1 MIPGAMVFSNKFE
14 RRFGWLAF
22 PGFLRYFAILDAL
35 VYLLT
40 VFRPGVGL
48 TLMLDWELVREGEVW
63 RVVTGIFATS
73 GFGMASPIG
82 VLFKFF
88 VVMITFMISD
98 SLEAMW
104 GEFKTTLFCYVGIIG
119 SICATLVVPHT
130 AVMIGYLFYES
141 AFFAF
146 ATLYP
151 RVEFRLFFI
160 LPVQVRFL
168 AMLGAVLVV
177 WPGFSSA
184 SWWGVLALVF
194 ANYLIWAGI
203 PALRRKSGVVKAI
216 SRRKQFKS
224 GQASAEG
231 NCLYRCAV
239 CERTDASDP
248 DLEFRVGTDG
258 RDYCTEHLPE

>member
-1 MIPGAMVFSNKFE
+1 
-14 RRFGWLAF
+14 
-22 PGFLRYFAILDAL
+22 
-35 VYLLT
+35 
-40 VFRPGVGL
+40 
-48 TLMLDWELVREGEVW
+48 
-63 RVVTGIFATS
+63 
-73 GFGMASPIG
+73 
-82 VLFKFF
+82 
-88 VVMITFMISD
+88 MITFMISD

-239 CERTDASDP
+239 CERTTPAIPISSSGSARMAGTIARSTCRIDSSISRCGTPVAGHLHQIADRAEVRHEEP
-248 DLEFRVGTDG
+248 FVGAG
-258 RDYCTEHLPE
+258 GVAIGHAG

>member
-14 RRFGWLAF
+14 RRFGWLTF

-40 VFRPGVGL
+40 VFRPGIGL
-48 TLMLDWELVREGEVW
+48 VLMLDWNLVREGEVW

-73 GFGMASPIG
+73 GFGMASTLG

-88 VVMITFMISD
+88 LVMITFMISD

-104 GEFKTTLFCYVGIIG
+104 GQFKTTLFCYFGVLGV
-119 SICATLVVPHT
+119 ICATLVEPGT
-130 AVMIGYLFYES
+130 AMMIGYLFYES

-160 LPVQVRFL
+160 LPIQVRFL
-168 AMLGAVLVV
+168 AMLAAVFLI
-177 WPGFSSA
+177 WPGFSSL
-184 SWWGVLALVF
+184 SWWGVLALAF
-194 ANYLIWAGI
+194 GNYLIWAGI
-203 PALRRKSGVVKAI
+203 PALRRKSTEVKAVGR
-216 SRRKQFKS
+216 RRKFKAA
-224 GQASAEG
+224 QASATG
-231 NCLYRCAV
+231 NSLYRCAV
-239 CERTDASDP
+239 CERTDAGNP
-248 DLEFRVGTDG
+248 ELEFRVGPDG
-258 RDYCTEHLPE
+258 QDYCSDHLPE